1 MFDLFDWQSDHMR
14 FGELLFRLEHY
25 RNDHWKLG
33 DAYFRLY
40 KVKELYE
47 QYQTFF
53 ERKPN
58 FQAKNIVEIGMWDG
72 GSLAIL
78 NEVFLPSK
86 LVGIDFQAHR
96 GDSDY
101 FKQYI
106 VRHKLEKRVRTYW
119 GTDQGDVAKLDAIL
133 KSEFEE
139 PLDLVMDDA
148 SHLYE
153 PSKISFERIFPLL
166 REGGLYIIEDW
177 AWLHWPEFDRD
188 PYFAGRTGLTQLV
201 FEIVEMIGS
210 ARGTPPAVLTV
221 FPGFVVIEKTSLDLR
236 SDKPFR
242 LEDHI
247 CRRPVAKFAPPA
259 RLRELD

>member
-1 MFDLFDWQSDHMR
+1 MFDLFEWHSDHLR
-14 FGELLFRLEHY
+14 LGDLLFRLEHF
-25 RNDHWKLG
+25 RNDKWNLG
-33 DAYFRLY
+33 DNHFRLY
-40 KVKELYE
+40 KVKGLFE
-47 QYQTFF
+47 QYQVFF
-53 ERKPN
+53 GRKPN
-58 FQAKNIVEIGMWDG
+58 FQAKNILEIGMWDG

-86 LVGIDFQAHR
+86 LVGIDSQSNR

-101 FKQYI
+101 FKQYLA
-106 VRHKLEKRVRTYW
+106 RHKLEKKVRTYW
-119 GTDQGDVAKLDAIL
+119 GTDQGDAEKLREIL
-133 KSEFEE
+133 KSEFEQ

-153 PSKISFERIFPLL
+153 PTKTSFEVIFPHL
-166 REGGLYIIEDW
+166 REGGIYIIEDW

-201 FEIVEMIGS
+201 LEIVEMIGS

-221 FPGFVVIEKTSLDLR
+221 LPGFVAIEKTSLNLAT
-236 SDKPFR
+236 DKPFR
-242 LEDHI
+242 IEDYI